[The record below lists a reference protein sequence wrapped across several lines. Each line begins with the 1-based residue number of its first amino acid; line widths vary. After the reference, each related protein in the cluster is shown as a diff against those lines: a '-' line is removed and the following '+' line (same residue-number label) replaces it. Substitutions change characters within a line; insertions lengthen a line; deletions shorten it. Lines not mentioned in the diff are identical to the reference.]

1 MISILTSSLFRF
13 AENYSNF
20 FPNPENNI
28 QSPHQSQAPQ
38 PQKPKAKPF
47 QRSTSPPQQH
57 AHNAAR
63 SSPASTPQQQFQ
75 MQLGKMVNNL
85 LHPNGGSGNLI
96 NHETPYRDITP
107 PPPAALQSHQRDL
120 NAQPGAANTH
130 SQSSSSSS
138 SNSDEA
144 NYYLRNRSP
153 LRHNNNQQPVQGHS
167 GLMSNK
173 TSTPNSQFQSN
184 RYMLANPAAGNSQN
198 SRFNPSQTGSRN
210 NSENSNNNNNNC
222 QVKLDHMSKAAA
234 AFSSASSSTSQSPK
248 LEANKYM
255 SGPSPVNENNFAEYL
270 EKHQMQHT
278 FNASSAG
285 RMLLEQNKKFLNRPF
300 SGVGDDHPGLHGTGP
315 QQHPSNPLKRSLG
328 DDNDDDDDE
337 NVDCG
342 GVDDEDNENFDGED
356 DEDIDDEGGDSSFD
370 NHRKKKTRTV
380 FSRNQVY
387 QLEST
392 FDMKRYLSSSE
403 RSSLANSLQLTETQ
417 IKIWFQNRRNKWK
430 RQLAAEIESNGNLH
444 SIVQQHQQQQQIQT
458 PPASQSHHSHS
469 SQVAQSSANFAA
481 ANQRTSN
488 SNMLLTSGN
497 NHSSHH
503 HQSNGAS
510 ANSSSSSQRSMRMP
524 GGGGMFH
531 QNGGQMEK
539 SDHFRPSNGG
549 HLPTDMDTANQI
561 LAAAAA
567 AAAANSS
574 SSASSSGQGNLLN
587 NSSAAAA
594 AAAAAAMLNSMAAS
608 HQLNH
613 PGNTSQ
619 SSSSPS
625 SSSASSGS
633 SSSSLASSSPASSL
647 LNGGA
652 ASLISPSMLMSSFY
666 YAAAAAG
673 PNGFSAQ
680 FPVSQSAAA
689 AAAAALK
696 QPLSSIL

>member
-1 MISILTSSLFRF
+1 MS
-13 AENYSNF
+13 
-20 FPNPENNI
+20 
-28 QSPHQSQAPQ
+28 Q
-38 PQKPKAKPF
+38 PQKPKPKQFNAQGS
-47 QRSTSPPQQH
+47 QRSTSPPPPPQQQQ
-57 AHNAAR
+57 NTPR

-75 MQLGKMVNNL
+75 LQLGKMVNNL
-85 LHPNGGSGNLI
+85 LHQNNGHLL
-96 NHETPYRDITP
+96 NHEAPYRDITP
-107 PPPAALQSHQRDL
+107 PPSLQQSQRDL
-120 NAQPGAANTH
+120 NQALPGAAS
-130 SQSSSSSS
+130 SQSAS
-138 SNSDEA
+138 SNSDEV

-153 LRHNNNQQPVQGHS
+153 LRHNNNQPVPGHNP
-167 GLMSNK
+167 LMSNK

-184 RYMLANPAAGNSQN
+184 RYMLANPAGSGQN
-198 SRFNPSQTGSRN
+198 SRFNPSQTGVAGSRN
-210 NSENSNNNNNNC
+210 NSENNC
-222 QVKLDHMSKAAA
+222 KLDHMSTKT

-248 LEANKYM
+248 LG
-255 SGPSPVNENNFAEYL
+255 GPSPVNENNFADYL
-270 EKHQMQHT
+270 EKHQQMQHN
-278 FNASSAG
+278 FNSG
-285 RMLLEQNKKFLNRPF
+285 RLLLEQNKKFLNRPF
-300 SGVGDDHPGLHGTGP
+300 GAAGDEHAGLHGHGGA
-315 QQHPSNPLKRSLG
+315 QQHQANPLKRSLG

-342 GVDDEDNENFDGED
+342 GVDDDENENFEGED
-356 DEDIDDEGGDSSFD
+356 DEDLDDEGGDSSFD

-380 FSRNQVY
+380 FSRNPVY

-444 SIVQQHQQQQQIQT
+444 SIVQQHQQQQQMQT
-458 PPASQSHHSHS
+458 PPAAAPQSHHQAS
-469 SQVAQSSANFAA
+469 QSSSNFAG
-481 ANQRTSN
+481 QRTSS
-488 SNMLLTSGN
+488 SNMLSSSA
-497 NHSSHH
+497 HSHH
-503 HQSNGAS
+503 HGAQ
-510 ANSSSSSQRSMRMP
+510 ANTTGPLANSSSQRSTMRMP
-524 GGGGMFH
+524 AMFH
-531 QNGGQMEK
+531 QNGMEK
-539 SDHFRPSNGG
+539 SAEHFRPNG
-549 HLPTDMDTANQI
+549 LPTEMDTANHI
-561 LAAAAA
+561 LQAAAA
-567 AAAANSS
+567 AAAANGSSSS
-574 SSASSSGQGNLLN
+574 SSAQSGNLLN

-613 PGNTSQ
+613 AGNTSHQ
-619 SSSSPS
+619 SSSSP

-633 SSSSLASSSPASSL
+633 SSSSLSSSSPASSL
-647 LNGGA
+647 LNGGP